1 MRATISLHEEETL
14 TKLIETTQ
22 LITGLTSF
30 RTEVDDIDTTSSLQE
45 SYERYKKL
53 LQENEADSP
62 QDDQ

>member
-1 MRATISLHEEETL
+1 MI
-14 TKLIETTQ
+14 KVIETTQ
-22 LITGLTSF
+22 LINGLTSF